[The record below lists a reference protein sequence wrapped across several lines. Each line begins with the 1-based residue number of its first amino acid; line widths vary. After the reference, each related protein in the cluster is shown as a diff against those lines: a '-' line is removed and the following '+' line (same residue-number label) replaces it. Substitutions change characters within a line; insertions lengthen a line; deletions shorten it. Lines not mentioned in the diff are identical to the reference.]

1 MIKMEDIDLLTNSEI
16 KEMMEEL
23 SKTFD
28 KTKIEVVQKM
38 MQLEKLEEKYNELK
52 TLLKKR
58 TGNE

>member
-1 MIKMEDIDLLTNSEI
+1 MEDIDLLTNSEI